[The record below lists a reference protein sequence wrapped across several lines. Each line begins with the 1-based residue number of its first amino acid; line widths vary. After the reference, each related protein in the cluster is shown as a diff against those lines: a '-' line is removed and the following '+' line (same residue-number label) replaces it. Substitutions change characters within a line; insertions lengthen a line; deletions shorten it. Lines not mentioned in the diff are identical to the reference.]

1 MPDFYLVMDIVKPVE
16 SFAMWPQMI
25 TQECVPDASCLHDW
39 WLPDG
44 CLGEGRKRYRFSM
57 FLSNKTPWSSGEG
70 RHMMYKRRCSWR
82 GEIKQR
88 TSGKPYTIVAFSAL
102 SQIMVSCIP
111 KSRKAGRR
119 GKPGCSHPGRSCIF
133 AQHKGQQNPL
143 QESQWGSLLGQM
155 HPSGSTSLL
164 GGQAVQVMGQGC
176 CQLVRVLPCMKG
188 TAQLCSYSG
197 WPEGPQSL
205 QFRFSHS
212 IPLSIGNVIHTTFT
226 EQENIMKMPAD
237 MND

>member
-1 MPDFYLVMDIVKPVE
+1 MPDFYLVMDIFKPVE

-70 RHMMYKRRCSWR
+70 RHMIYKRRCSWR

-164 GGQAVQVMGQGC
+164 GGQAVF
-176 CQLVRVLPCMKG
+176 RWWDKG
-188 TAQLCSYSG
+188 AASLWGSFHAWRARPSSVAIQAGLKGLSHCSSGFLIASLC
-197 WPEGPQSL
+197 L
-205 QFRFSHS
+205 
-212 IPLSIGNVIHTTFT
+212 
-226 EQENIMKMPAD
+226 
-237 MND
+237 